1 MSAGEGFERAP
12 DGIVPLVGYR
22 MWLVRDEDEE
32 PVFFPLSHP
41 SPNWKGATRGW
52 VSASCWVGSDEFL
65 ASLDDEF
72 AWDGPNPHRA
82 PGEGCSCGF
91 YAMKELDGQLLHV
104 AAMAAHG
111 VDRTGTDEVSVLGR
125 VELAGK
131 VIEHE
136 LGYRAERARIVEL
149 IPLRGQKR
157 TVEAIARR
165 AGVAVGRPVRVRRT
179 PIRDGVWRLRFAW
192 AVSKATPS
200 SSTPPAQ
207 RRNHQV
213 LLFISWG
220 SLVVFRVWSFAH
232 EAGGGP

>member
-1 MSAGEGFERAP
+1 MSAGQGFERAP
-12 DGIVPLVGYR
+12 DGTVPLVGYR
-22 MWLVRDEDEE
+22 MWLVRDEDDE

-52 VSASCWVGSDEFL
+52 VSASCWIGSDEFR
-65 ASLDDEF
+65 ASLDDEL
-72 AWDGPNPHRA
+72 AWDGPDPHRA

-111 VDRTGTDEVSVLGR
+111 ADRTRTDEVSVLGR

-136 LGYRAERARIVEL
+136 QGYRAERARIVEL
-149 IPLRGQKR
+149 IPLRGHKP

-179 PIRDGVWRLRFAW
+179 LIRDAVRRLRFAW
-192 AVSKATPS
+192 AVRKAMPS
-200 SSTPPAQ
+200 SPAPPAQ
-207 RRNHQV
+207 RTKEQR
-213 LLFISWG
+213 LLFIFWG
-220 SLVVFRVWSFAH
+220 CWVVFRVWSVAN
-232 EAGGGP
+232 EAGGVT